1 MFQTNGTSKF
11 WFLRKKMKK
20 NKAKL
25 INRKLQDRQVATDE
39 DKRWITKVKLENYSQ
54 FFQVTAICDL
64 TDDIKLQ
71 FS

>member
-11 WFLRKKMKK
+11 WFLRTKMKK
-20 NKAKL
+20 NKGKL

-39 DKRWITKVKLENYSQ
+39 DKRWITKVELENYSQ

>member
-1 MFQTNGTSKF
+1 
-11 WFLRKKMKK
+11 MKK
-20 NKAKL
+20 NKGKL

-39 DKRWITKVKLENYSQ
+39 DKRWITKVELENYSQ